1 MGLIVESQK
10 LLQPKDGRFLFK
22 AQAEEGQGVI
32 EYGLLIF
39 LASIIV
45 IAVLVLFGPQT
56 GSIFSVVTSSI

>member
-1 MGLIVESQK
+1 MGSRE
-10 LLQPKDGRFLFK
+10 LLRRENGRTLLH
-22 AQAEEGQGVI
+22 AVSEDGQGLI

-56 GSIFSVVTSSI
+56 GSIFSAVTTSI

>member
-1 MGLIVESQK
+1 MRSQE
-10 LLQPKDGRFLFK
+10 LLQRENGRTLLH
-22 AQAEEGQGVI
+22 AVSEEGQGVV

-45 IAVLVLFGPQT
+45 LAVLVLFGPQT